1 MKYAKFAVA
10 AAMAGLT
17 ALAAAITDDHV
28 TNAEWIAIGLAVLG
42 ALGVWAVPN
51 KPSTPNS

>member
-10 AAMAGLT
+10 AGIAGLT

-28 TNAEWIAIGLAVLG
+28 SNAELVTIGLAVLG
-42 ALGVWAVPN
+42 AVGVYVVPN
-51 KPSTPNS
+51 RPS